1 MKTISCVFLHI
12 CLFGSILYGPALGG
26 EYEYRLTKYLLSN
39 YEPSVLPVENS
50 STPLDVSL
58 GVSLHHII
66 DVDEKNQIITTNCW
80 ITQTWRDTHLTWNA
94 SDFGGIRTIRLPFD
108 RVWRPDIILYNNA
121 DSNYNNAI
129 INTNVIVMNDGYIVW
144 LSHGIYKSSCNISVE
159 YFPFDIQTCKM
170 KWASWTYDGLAIN
183 IHAEGETG
191 DTSNYQANGEFVL
204 EGFQSQ
210 RNVVNYTCNG
220 CDAPYPDITFTI
232 IIRRRPLFY
241 VFNLILPCVLINGI
255 ALLVFYVPSE
265 SGEKVTLGISALLSM
280 TVFLMTIRESLPPTE
295 KTPLISLYYG
305 VSICLVSFA
314 SAMAVVT
321 LNIHHRGIRGNE
333 VPPSVKNIILNQLGK
348 LFFFQFDSDTKER
361 IIPPPHFGG
370 SISSGINNGSAGA
383 PEHSMMTLNRSATLT
398 RPTQRADPYLVP
410 SHGMESTCWNNADNH
425 IGSRRSFSVAED
437 HPHFTEDGHFCQL
450 NGGLSVPP
458 PLPSEPN
465 ISVNFMERISASI
478 EKAERRIAQSEHK
491 DLIEAQWKQVS
502 LIIDRLLLL
511 VFFLA
516 MSIASLVIL
525 TSSPHLYDT
534 GNSHPSS
541 SATSSSSG

>member
-1 MKTISCVFLHI
+1 MNTDDDPSSTKR
-12 CLFGSILYGPALGG
+12 PALGG

-66 DVDEKNQIITTNCW
+66 D
-80 ITQTWRDTHLTWNA
+80 TWRDTHLTWNA

-321 LNIHHRGIRGNE
+321 LNIHHRGIRGMKFH
-333 VPPSVKNIILNQLGK
+333 PL
-348 LFFFQFDSDTKER
+348 

-383 PEHSMMTLNRSATLT
+383 PEHSMMTLNRSATLS

-458 PLPSEPN
+458 PLPSEPH